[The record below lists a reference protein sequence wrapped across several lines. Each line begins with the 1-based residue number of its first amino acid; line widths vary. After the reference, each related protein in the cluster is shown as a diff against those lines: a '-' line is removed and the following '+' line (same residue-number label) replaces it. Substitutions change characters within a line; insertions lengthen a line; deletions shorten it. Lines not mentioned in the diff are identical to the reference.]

1 MARIVERE
9 RQTAGGKK
17 VINISE
23 LESEKNFL
31 CLYCKIFRMFEF

>member
-17 VINISE
+17 AINISE
-23 LESEKNFL
+23 LESEKS
-31 CLYCKIFRMFEF
+31 EFQ

>member
-23 LESEKNFL
+23 LESEKS
-31 CLYCKIFRMFEF
+31 EFQ